1 MMNSSVKAVC
11 KRCGKQADAN
21 SFILDLEYKMMVCPQ
36 CVKDRKKVNLENK
49 EAKETAETKSVKLPK
64 APGWDAEDEYLEK
77 MHSVKAKQKVA
88 VEKIDEESVK
98 YQCPHCKYTFKYN
111 IIRQKP
117 GNCPYC
123 SSSIERMQF

>member
-1 MMNSSVKAVC
+1 MMNSSVKALC
-11 KRCGKQADAN
+11 KHCGKLADAN

-36 CVKDRKKVNLENK
+36 CVKERKNPKAEKKEEAGKESRKV
-49 EAKETAETKSVKLPK
+49 K

-77 MHSVKAKQKVA
+77 MHFVKAKQKVA
-88 VEKIDEESVK
+88 VEKIDDEYVK
-98 YQCPHCKYTFKYN
+98 YQCPHCKYTFKYSV
-111 IIRQKP
+111 IRQKP

>member
-1 MMNSSVKAVC
+1 MINSIKVPC
-11 KRCGKQADAN
+11 KKCGKQADAN
-21 SFILDLEYKMMVCPQ
+21 SFILDLDCKMMVCAQ
-36 CVKDRKKVNLENK
+36 CVKDGKKLN
-49 EAKETAETKSVKLPK
+49 AKTAEEKQLETAKSAKIPK

-88 VEKIDEESVK
+88 VEKIDEESVR

-111 IIRQKP
+111 ILRQKP

>member
-11 KRCGKQADAN
+11 KHCGKQADAN
-21 SFILDLEYKMMVCPQ
+21 SFILDIEYKMMVCAQ
-36 CVKDRKKVNLENK
+36 CVKERKNPKLENK
-49 EAKETAETKSVKLPK
+49 DAKEKETAKSVKLPK

-77 MHSVKAKQKVA
+77 MQPLKAKQKVT
-88 VEKIDEESVK
+88 VQKIDDEFVR
-98 YQCPHCKYTFKYN
+98 YQCPHCKYTFKYS
-111 IIRQKP
+111 IVRQKP